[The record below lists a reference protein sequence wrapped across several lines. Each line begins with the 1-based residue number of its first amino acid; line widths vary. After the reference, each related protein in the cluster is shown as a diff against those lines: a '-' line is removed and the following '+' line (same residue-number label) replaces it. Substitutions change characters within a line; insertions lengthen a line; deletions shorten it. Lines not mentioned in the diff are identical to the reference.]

1 MTIII
6 GCTKAFAQVAC
17 MATEKALE
25 KQIGDKLKK
34 LRLKAGFTSSEAF
47 AYQNEFSRTQY
58 QAYEAG
64 KVKMR
69 VDTLHKILEALGVK
83 LDEFFK
89 GIN

>member
-1 MTIII
+1 
-6 GCTKAFAQVAC
+6 
-17 MATEKALE
+17 MAPEKALE

-34 LRLKAGFTSSEAF
+34 LRLKAGFSSAEAF

-58 QAYEAG
+58 QAYEAV

-69 VDTLHKILEALGVK
+69 IDTLHKILEALGIK
-83 LDEFFK
+83 LEDFFK